1 MSMLSGG
8 DADLKAIKC
17 RYLIDRLDRWTQNA
31 KTLDTDV
38 PEIVT
43 TCQRLSSG
51 FLALSQTVDGEV
63 WEWLRA
69 LVPEERGPLARA
81 LTKSFAQAELVHL
94 SRIAPI
100 LDSSISFCASA
111 PPGPVSQVLVSD
123 ESVVELARRQL
134 QELVIPK
141 ITPFEGDVLA
151 YQEFKRTFQFE
162 INKLSL
168 PPHRRLQ
175 ALKSCLKG
183 PPLSIIQN
191 STPTEEGYSSAWE
204 TLDARYEGKLRTASA
219 LFETFLQVP
228 EGNPTIDECIAWIS
242 RRQMLLDQ
250 HDIPQPLDFLLCHV
264 ILSALSANLQ
274 EEFRKK
280 YLRSFDEL
288 PQSAQVLE
296 FLKNQEDKF
305 APKITLRKSTSS
317 PQDVTAPSSR
327 LPEGPSSQQSETPSL
342 PRTFFKPRAVSTL
355 KPSKTHTP
363 KSAKSPPPSPKKSS
377 SPIPAR
383 RTPPSTSRAPS
394 PPVHSLRCYFCDE
407 WHLISNCNEYLRLPV
422 SNRWSF
428 ITENHLCV
436 NCFSKSHSVAQCPRS
451 AGCLECAGA
460 HHTTLHPPPPSS
472 SLSQRTLP
480 DVVIPPLMSLSPK
493 LTKKLP
499 DPSPRRAVPHL
510 RDDVS
515 YPSTSSGSSTLSS
528 LPTIYFGSDSPK
540 ATF

>member
-1 MSMLSGG
+1 MEDTPSMSMLSGG

-204 TLDARYEGKLRTASA
+204 TLDARYEVA
-219 LFETFLQVP
+219 L
-228 EGNPTIDECIAWIS
+228 
-242 RRQMLLDQ
+242 
-250 HDIPQPLDFLLCHV
+250 
-264 ILSALSANLQ
+264 
-274 EEFRKK
+274 
-280 YLRSFDEL
+280 
-288 PQSAQVLE
+288 
-296 FLKNQEDKF
+296 
-305 APKITLRKSTSS
+305 
-317 PQDVTAPSSR
+317 
-327 LPEGPSSQQSETPSL
+327 
-342 PRTFFKPRAVSTL
+342 
-355 KPSKTHTP
+355 
-363 KSAKSPPPSPKKSS
+363 
-377 SPIPAR
+377 
-383 RTPPSTSRAPS
+383 
-394 PPVHSLRCYFCDE
+394 
-407 WHLISNCNEYLRLPV
+407 
-422 SNRWSF
+422 
-428 ITENHLCV
+428 
-436 NCFSKSHSVAQCPRS
+436 CPRS